1 VCKAGLIAALDR
13 AVVPCQPLPK
23 NAAQINCLLK
33 SNTLI
38 LIKALANN
46 LFHKICA
53 EAWSGG

>member
-1 VCKAGLIAALDR
+1 MCKADVFAVSDR
-13 AVVPCQPLPK
+13 ITVPAQVLPK

-38 LIKALANN
+38 LIEALANN

-53 EAWSGG
+53 EAWRGG

>member
-1 VCKAGLIAALDR
+1 VCKAGLCAAPDGIT
-13 AVVPCQPLPK
+13 VPGQGLPK

-33 SNTLI
+33 SSTLI

>member
-1 VCKAGLIAALDR
+1 VCKAGLIAAPDR
-13 AVVPCQPLPK
+13 AVAPCQPLPK
-23 NAAQINCLLK
+23 NAAQIKYLLK

>member
-1 VCKAGLIAALDR
+1 VCKAGVFAAPDR
-13 AVVPCQPLPK
+13 STVPGQAVPK
-23 NAAQINCLLK
+23 NAAQVNCLLK

-53 EAWSGG
+53 EAWSSG